1 MAKPTE
7 QDVLSFLRE
16 RPGLKASQMVYILKC
31 KRSEVNSVLY
41 SLLSKKL
48 VEKDDKFCWFLKS
61 DSVAATQVETE
72 TKQVKTETNKNALI
86 ESLPDYNLVL
96 ESFRGN
102 SLFHFEHSEN
112 TLQIKLNTN
121 HQFFQRIPSSQLEET
136 MNYLEPLLVS
146 AAMSLEKH
154 YYEADLIEE
163 IIDDWGTILMSK
175 L

>member
-16 RPGLKASQMVYILKC
+16 RPGLKASQMIYILNC

-61 DSVAATQVETE
+61 DSVAAT
-72 TKQVKTETNKNALI
+72 QVKTETNKNALI

-121 HQFFQRIPSSQLEET
+121 HQFFQRIPPSQLEET